1 MKVHGIKAENI
12 KKLTTVL
19 LELNGDNLIVSGQP
33 AEGKTTLIS
42 LVWAALTKKDLGPK
56 PVTAGKDSGFIEI
69 KLGGEAGKTRT
80 ITVRRDY
87 DADGTDRL
95 KVKSSDGSKIGIS
108 DITRLI
114 QSISFDPLEFYTRKG
129 MDQVNMLLQLL
140 GVNLG
145 DIEGKR
151 KNLYEERTAIGRVA
165 RAAREAVGAEPP
177 RKERVSLVDL
187 SKRLTEAQEYNRL
200 VAERHAQLAALKL
213 TKAESEDKVAQFRRA
228 LQEAEEADAKLGLRI
243 AKGEE
248 ICAPLVPVDTAPITL
263 AIQESE
269 TINRTAETHERW
281 LSDSEKAKVHE
292 ERYKELEQAIE
303 TIDGEKEKLLGGA
316 KWPVPGLSVDGD
328 IVTFEGT
335 PLVQTGEGKK
345 LEVSFAIAAAL
356 NPELRICRIDGAE
369 SLGAKGR
376 EAILSIAKEK
386 DMQVFMS
393 RVTDGEAEEGEITI
407 EEGRAVR

>member
-1 MKVHGIKAENI
+1 MKVYGVKAENI
-12 KKLTTVL
+12 KKLRAVL
-19 LELNGDNLIVSGQP
+19 LELNGGNLIVSGP
-33 AEGKTTLIS
+33 PGEGKTTLVS

-56 PVTAGKDSGFIEI
+56 PVQAGQESGFIEI

-87 DADGTDRL
+87 DADGSDRL
-95 KVKSSDGSKIGIS
+95 KVKSSDGSKIGIT
-108 DITRLI
+108 DIQRLI
-114 QSISFDPLEFYTRKG
+114 QSISFDPLDFYTKKG
-129 MDQVNMLLQLL
+129 VEQVNMLLQLL

-145 DIEGKR
+145 DIEARR

-187 SKRLTEAQEYNRL
+187 SKKLTEDQEYNRL
-200 VAERHAQLAALKL
+200 VSERHAQLAELKRQ
-213 TKAESEDKVAQFRRA
+213 KADAEGRVEQFRKA
-228 LQEAEEADAKLGLRI
+228 LQEAEETAAALGARI
-243 AKGEE
+243 IKGQA
-248 ICAPLVPVDTAPITL
+248 ICDGLVPRDLAPTSL

-269 TINRTAETHERW
+269 TINRAAETHDRW
-281 LSDSEKAKVHE
+281 LSDSDKAKTHE
-292 ERYKELEQAIE
+292 DRYKELDQAIVA
-303 TIDGEKEKLLGGA
+303 IDAEKEKLLDGA
-316 KWPVPGLSVDGD
+316 KWPVPGLNVDGD
-328 IVTFEGT
+328 IVMYEGT

-376 EAILSIAKEK
+376 EEILRIAKEM

-393 RVTDGEAEEGEITI
+393 RVADGDAEEGEITI
-407 EEGRAVR
+407 EDGRAVK